1 MSISVLLYTYLS
13 NLCISKLSGLS
24 RIQKKYLNSKENTI
38 TDYKLQT
45 DLFENGL
52 AIHSF
57 FPKSE
62 WSAAMLIPFLGCIT
76 RN

>member
-1 MSISVLLYTYLS
+1 
-13 NLCISKLSGLS
+13 
-24 RIQKKYLNSKENTI
+24 LNSKENTI